1 MKTLVGPRANITSLN
16 PMNDGWIKLHRSALH
31 HPVLRSARAMGFWT
45 YLLLQANWAPRK
57 RMVDGEIRVIDR
69 GEILTSLAKMADD
82 TKLTIKQVRHLLD
95 VFEMDNMVARKG
107 ARKGTHL
114 TICNY
119 ESYQGIGHDEGTIE
133 GTKGARKGQHYK
145 KERREEEDN
154 TPLTPLK
161 GGDVAKPRRRDQR
174 WHEYRWYLEQRQKGV
189 DNDRMEMR
197 VVDGKAQ
204 YRMKS

>member
-1 MKTLVGPRANITSLN
+1 
-16 PMNDGWIKLHRSALH
+16 MNDGWIKLHRSLLDHWVWQDPVALK
-31 HPVLRSARAMGFWT
+31 LWT
-45 YLLLQANWAPRK
+45 YLLFCANFDDRK
-57 RMVDGEIRVIDR
+57 RMVGGTITTVER
-69 GEILTSLAKMADD
+69 GDVLTSLARIAKD
-82 TKLTIKQVRHLLD
+82 
-95 VFEMDNMVARKG
+95 
-107 ARKGTHL
+107 THL
-114 TICNY
+114 TVQNVRTLLRHFERDGMIAQKSTRKSTHLSICNY
-119 ESYQGIGHDEGTIE
+119 DSYQDS
-133 GTKGARKGQHYK
+133 QHTNQHTPNTRLTYDQQHNK
-145 KERREEEDN
+145 KERKKEEDN